1 MEIKEEKITGI
12 FSIFPKIFGDDRG
25 YFFESYNKERYE
37 QFIHAKS
44 FVQDNESCS
53 GKNVV
58 RGLHFQIPPFDQGKL
73 VQVSRGKALDIALDI
88 RKSSPTYGRHVK
100 VILCAKQK
108 NQLWI
113 PPGFA
118 HGFCSIEDDTVFSYK
133 CTNYYSPQH
142 ERSLLWN
149 DPELAI
155 DWEVT
160 NPIVSEKDKNG
171 LKFSDFISPFA

>member
-1 MEIKEEKITGI
+1 
-12 FSIFPKIFGDDRG
+12 
-25 YFFESYNKERYE
+25 
-37 QFIHAKS
+37 
-44 FVQDNESCS
+44 
-53 GKNVV
+53 
-58 RGLHFQIPPFDQGKL
+58 L
-73 VQVSRGKALDIALDI
+73 VQVIRGKALDIALDI